1 MTKNDATK
9 IILVGANGRMGR
21 AIRNLIDNEPGYALS
36 GAVENPDYLGDL
48 RNLDCIVADNLEE
61 VLKLAEGVIID
72 FTQANVAMH
81 SASVAAS
88 FGRPIVIGTTGLNPA
103 QKAHLADLGKKCP
116 LLWSGNM
123 SIGVNVLLRILPQLA
138 KTLGPDYDMEIVE
151 IHHNRKKDAPSGTAL
166 MLGEALAEARD
177 WDFEACKK
185 TCREG
190 MTGERPKMEIGI
202 QAVRGGDVAG
212 VHTVY
217 FFGPGERIEVTH
229 QAHGRENFA
238 MGALTAAKWLKNQKA
253 GKLYSMQ
260 DMFACNS

>member
-72 FTQANVAMH
+72 FTQANVTMH

-103 QKAHLADLGKKCP
+103 QKAQLADLGKKCP

-151 IHHNRKKDAPSGTAL
+151 IHHNRKRRRPAATAL

-177 WDFEACKK
+177 WNFEACKK
-185 TCREG
+185 
-190 MTGERPKMEIGI
+190 
-202 QAVRGGDVAG
+202 
-212 VHTVY
+212 H
-217 FFGPGERIEVTH
+217 
-229 QAHGRENFA
+229 
-238 MGALTAAKWLKNQKA
+238 A
-253 GKLYSMQ
+253 GKG
-260 DMFACNS
+260 

>member
-1 MTKNDATK
+1 
-9 IILVGANGRMGR
+9 
-21 AIRNLIDNEPGYALS
+21 
-36 GAVENPDYLGDL
+36 
-48 RNLDCIVADNLEE
+48 
-61 VLKLAEGVIID
+61 
-72 FTQANVAMH
+72 
-81 SASVAAS
+81 
-88 FGRPIVIGTTGLNPA
+88 
-103 QKAHLADLGKKCP
+103 
-116 LLWSGNM
+116 M
-123 SIGVNVLLRILPQLA
+123 SIGVNVLLRILPQLT